1 MTKAFALFCLLGLP
15 ILLARSDEPLAE
27 GVAYLSAD
35 SLSQLSKSMGKEAA
49 TDPHHASA
57 HKLKEFPNEY
67 FLLALREGD
76 GVPELHETEADVF
89 VVLSGSATL
98 LVGGKL
104 VDGEKTAAHEFRN
117 GMIQGG
123 VRQKLATG
131 DVVRI
136 PPGMPHQLL
145 LGGAPEFEYF
155 VVKVKGY

>member
-1 MTKAFALFCLLGLP
+1 MTKALALFCLLGLP
-15 ILLARSDEPLAE
+15 ILLARSDETLPE
-27 GVAYLSAD
+27 GFAYLSAD
-35 SLSQLSKSMGKEAA
+35 SLRQLGKSMSKEAA
-49 TDPHHASA
+49 ADPHHVSS

-104 VDGEKTAAHEFRN
+104 VNGEETAAHEFRN
-117 GMIQGG
+117 GTIQGAS
-123 VRQKLATG
+123 RQKLAAG

-145 LGGAPEFEYF
+145 LDGAPEFEYF